1 MIFNNAFRGPPQ
13 PRYNTGYSEIPGEDG
28 GSARSSKMS
37 LSLHEGSTNRG
48 ESLGCGA
55 TESHTMSAA
64 PGITQ
69 KGQHYYV
76 VVPHKS

>member
-1 MIFNNAFRGPPQ
+1 MPFMVLPNLDIIQDTVKSLGRM
-13 PRYNTGYSEIPGEDG
+13 E

-37 LSLHEGSTNRG
+37 LSLNEGSTNRE

-55 TESHTMSAA
+55 TASHTMPAA

-76 VVPHKS
+76 VPHKP